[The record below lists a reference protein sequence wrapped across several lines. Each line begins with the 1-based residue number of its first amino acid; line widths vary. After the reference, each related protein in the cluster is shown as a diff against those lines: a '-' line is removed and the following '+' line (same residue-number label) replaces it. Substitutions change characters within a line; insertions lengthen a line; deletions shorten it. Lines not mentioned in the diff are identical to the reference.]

1 MSRLSHAKKYD
12 KESKIQSIFQSM
24 EHLIELKDFNL
35 INIREIAKEAGV
47 SIGTIYLYF
56 PEGKEGIVHEMINRN
71 VAKIAP
77 TTLIK
82 SGEFH
87 TVREFVLEIL
97 GNYYD
102 FHVENKAFLT
112 ALERATINRPDLY
125 QDINANIDFQLR
137 ICRSITLI

>member
-12 KESKIQSIFQSM
+12 KESKIQLIFQSM

-82 SGEFH
+82 SGG
-87 TVREFVLEIL
+87 VSYRSGICP
-97 GNYYD
+97 G
-102 FHVENKAFLT
+102 
-112 ALERATINRPDLY
+112 
-125 QDINANIDFQLR
+125 DIGQL
-137 ICRSITLI
+137 L